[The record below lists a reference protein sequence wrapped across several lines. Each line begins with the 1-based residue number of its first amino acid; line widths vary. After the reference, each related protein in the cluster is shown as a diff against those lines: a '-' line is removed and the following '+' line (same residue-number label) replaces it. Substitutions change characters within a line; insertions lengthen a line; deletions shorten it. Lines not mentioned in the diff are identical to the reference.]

1 MVLQDM
7 SSRQI
12 MQTFMQTS
20 APTVATVPFYNT
32 AEDIQKTI
40 GFRTGT
46 HTCSL
51 VVRAQNYVILLV
63 RHSAGLVHCSGC

>member
-1 MVLQDM
+1 M
-7 SSRQI
+7 SSRRI

-40 GFRTGT
+40 GFRTGM
-46 HTCSL
+46 HTLSL
-51 VVRAQNYVILLV
+51 VVCALDSSRCLRV
-63 RHSAGLVHCSGC
+63 